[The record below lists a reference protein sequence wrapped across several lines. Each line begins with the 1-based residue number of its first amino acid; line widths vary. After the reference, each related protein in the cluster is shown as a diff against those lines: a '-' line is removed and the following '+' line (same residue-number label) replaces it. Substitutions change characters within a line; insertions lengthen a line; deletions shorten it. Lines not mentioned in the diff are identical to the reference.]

1 MNFPFETYGKEDL
14 NTTFDYLNGIYARL
28 SKLCNG
34 TNSAELR
41 AIHYHSTFPQ
51 AFLPENLCIIR

>member
-14 NTTFDYLNGIYARL
+14 NTTFDYLSGIYARL

-41 AIHYHSTFPQ
+41 AIHYQ
-51 AFLPENLCIIR
+51 EYDKIFLYYEK